1 MNTTS
6 NIFVLFDLLRNLSLR
21 EQKIAV
27 VKALEQPPV
36 KKLKRRVIGTKTKTF
51 HVM

>member
-27 VKALEQPPV
+27 VKALKQSPV
-36 KKLKRRVIGTKTKTF
+36 KKIKKKGNWY
-51 HVM
+51 